1 MLLINYY
8 FLLAVFSLNLIR
20 SSIAD
25 ALKECD
31 HGQMEEFYK
40 TNVNGKQS
48 LFSHVSY
55 YERPLQTLTFIQ
67 IKRLCTLTREIAKK
81 ENEMRLRQERR
92 ARIFREFLAPREPT
106 SFHRDFHTIR
116 Y

>member
-1 MLLINYY
+1 M
-8 FLLAVFSLNLIR
+8 FSINLIR
-20 SSIAD
+20 FTIAD

-31 HGQMEEFYK
+31 HGQVEEFFR
-40 TNVNGKQS
+40 TNVNTKQS

-55 YERPLQTLTFIQ
+55 YERPLQTLALVQ

-92 ARIFREFLAPREPT
+92 ARIFREFLAPREQT
-106 SFHRDFHTIR
+106 
-116 Y
+116 